1 LGVIG
6 GDHYRRG
13 NTLRPTAR
21 SPWGGLASVFW
32 TVRATE
38 GPSGQEQSAQSITCA
53 SGTAKEW
60 NSRTMAADVILQVAR
75 LPLPNARF
83 RRIVLNRLSHMEGG
97 WRAQPI
103 ELLKSLHQ
111 WVEAHGRLRNIICWP
126 DRLN

>member
-1 LGVIG
+1 
-6 GDHYRRG
+6 
-13 NTLRPTAR
+13 
-21 SPWGGLASVFW
+21 
-32 TVRATE
+32 
-38 GPSGQEQSAQSITCA
+38 
-53 SGTAKEW
+53 
-60 NSRTMAADVILQVAR
+60 MAADVILQVAR

-111 WVEAHGRLRNIICWP
+111 WAEARGRLRNIICWP